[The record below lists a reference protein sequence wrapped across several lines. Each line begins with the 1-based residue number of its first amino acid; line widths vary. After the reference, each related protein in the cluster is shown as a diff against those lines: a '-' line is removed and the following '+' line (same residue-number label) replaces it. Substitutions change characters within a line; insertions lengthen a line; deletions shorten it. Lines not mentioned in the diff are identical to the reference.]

1 VKPRRGH
8 GAVLL
13 YLDFDGVMHPEDVWW
28 HPNLGPYLRSPEGH
42 TLFENSQVLREL
54 LGAFP
59 DVRIVLSTSWVPRYG
74 LAYATKQLLPELR
87 QRVIGATFHPRMDR
101 MAFDAIPRWLQVY
114 QDAQKRRPSD
124 WVAVDDSIDDWPREQ
139 QHRLVSVHSVA
150 GIAEPVVA
158 DDLAKRLSAMC
169 GRPA

>member
-1 VKPRRGH
+1 MKPRRGH

-42 TLFENSQVLREL
+42 ALFENNHVLREL
-54 LGAFP
+54 LSVFP
-59 DVRIVLSTSWVPRYG
+59 EVLVVLSTSWVTRYG
-74 LAYATKQLLPELR
+74 LAYTTKQLPPELR

-101 MAFDAIPRWLQVY
+101 MAFDVLPRWLQVF
-114 QDAQKRRPSD
+114 QDAQKRRPYD
-124 WVAVDDSIDDWPREQ
+124 WVAVDDASDDWPTEQ
-139 QHRLVSVHSVA
+139 RHRLVAARTVA
-150 GIAEPVVA
+150 GLAEPAVVA
-158 DDLAKRLSAMC
+158 ELAKRLGAMC